1 MDNFIYYNISS
12 TMFINLYDVNN
23 FSDIFLYFFYG
34 LRKKSLGILYSRYN
48 KQNNEGE
55 FIFKKENIQLLILS
69 TIITFI
75 TFFTLTILFL
85 STQNTQLYKSY
96 FDESNTSYMIL
107 FMTLFVFGIGI
118 LEEYFWRNFMIKTLP
133 SGWITALFVG
143 LHFALLVMMI
153 TSSIVEWQYCILLG
167 VLSIIWHMIM
177 VYARKLF
184 KFSSVLVYG
193 IAARFGI
200 YAAFYI
206 LFLNIKLG

>member
-1 MDNFIYYNISS
+1 MDNTFHNNIC
-12 TMFINLYDVNN
+12 TLMFTNLHDVNN
-23 FSDIFLYFFYG
+23 SSDILLHIFFG
-34 LRKKSLGILYSRYN
+34 TRKKSIGILHGRYN

-55 FIFKKENIQLLILS
+55 FIFKKENTQLLILS

-75 TFFTLTILFL
+75 SFFTLTILFL
-85 STQNTQLYKSY
+85 SQQNTRIYKSY
-96 FDESNTSYMIL
+96 FDESNTSYMVL
-107 FMTLFVFGIGI
+107 FMTLFVIGLGI

-133 SGWITALFVG
+133 SGWIVALFVG

-153 TSSIVEWQYCILLG
+153 TSSIVEWQYCVLLG
-167 VLSIIWHMIM
+167 VLSVVWHMVM
-177 VYARKLF
+177 VYARKLL

-200 YAAFYI
+200 YTAFYI